1 MRTRSL
7 IILVAL
13 ILASLGSGC
22 AFIKGLQMDYGKP
35 AAQFRAHDVASKGRP
50 FIGKMITVKGKLLH
64 VHNRDDGN
72 HIYLEHNIHCV
83 FPTWHWGEDNLTLGD
98 EIYVEGFLEKCTE
111 GDVQL
116 NPAIKRDSTASFT
129 PIE

>member
-1 MRTRSL
+1 MRTRPL
-7 IILVAL
+7 TILAAL
-13 ILASLGSGC
+13 ILAGLASSC
-22 AFIKGLQMDYGKP
+22 TKGWQLDYGKP
-35 AAQFRAHDVASKGRP
+35 AAQFHAHNVASKGKP
-50 FIGKMITVKGKLLH
+50 FIGKMITVKGKVLR
-64 VHNRDDGN
+64 VQDRDDGN

-83 FPTWHWGEDNLTLGD
+83 FPTWHWGEDNLNPGD

-129 PIE
+129 PTE

>member
-7 IILVAL
+7 T
-13 ILASLGSGC
+13 ILAILIFAGLGAGC
-22 AFIKGLQMDYGKP
+22 SFTKGWQLDYGKP
-35 AAQFRAHDVASKGRP
+35 AAQFHAHHVTSKGKP
-50 FIGKMITVKGKLLH
+50 FIGRMITVKGKVLR
-64 VHNRDDGN
+64 VRNRDDGN

-83 FPTWHWGEDNLTLGD
+83 FPTWHWGEDNLNPGD

-129 PIE
+129 PTE